1 MVSPERRACSRAAVR
16 DFSDGSIPVTL
27 APSAASVSARM
38 PPPQPT
44 SRTRFPPNPPSTR
57 RKYSTRTAFSSCS
70 PANGPSSLHHT
81 PGTRSTRRSY
91 FSGSERPPR
100 RGSCSD
106 MGTNLWRG
114 GSWGSTEFF
123 GAAACRAF
131 DDVHG
136 GGERRASRLRGEP
149 VALVIWESFCDPV
162 DRQGEFVTFAPRM
175 KPFVPGHA
183 RKNTGWRTWSW
194 DRFGAWRVTTTRST
208 SPNLPQPPQPPSGSR
223 FHVGERRHLEEPQPR
238 QARVL
243 VHLDEQQVSHAHH
256 GGNPLAPHTDMEH
269 GFVGILFHR
278 ERGVHLDRRHA
289 RLRFAPREHDA
300 SVLGGLR
307 NREGVAGADIVR
319 PGDDVHAVDAAA
331 RDVDHHE
338 RAVAALQVHRPIE
351 PRRLPRALTDR
362 KEDVGLRVPPIGDLG
377 QLAREWLDPCFEL
390 HREPA
395 FQLPRRAGNIGRTF
409 GGS

>member
-208 SPNLPQPPQPPSGSR
+208 SPNLPQPPQPAPASIRQS
-223 FHVGERRHLEEPQPR
+223 LPR
-238 QARVL
+238 WGTA
-243 VHLDEQQVSHAHH
+243 
-256 GGNPLAPHTDMEH
+256 
-269 GFVGILFHR
+269 
-278 ERGVHLDRRHA
+278 
-289 RLRFAPREHDA
+289 APRGTTAPPGA
-300 SVLGGLR
+300 SSC
-307 NREGVAGADIVR
+307 
-319 PGDDVHAVDAAA
+319 P
-331 RDVDHHE
+331 
-338 RAVAALQVHRPIE
+338 
-351 PRRLPRALTDR
+351 
-362 KEDVGLRVPPIGDLG
+362 
-377 QLAREWLDPCFEL
+377 
-390 HREPA
+390 
-395 FQLPRRAGNIGRTF
+395 PRRATGQPRAPRWQPAGAPHGYGARIRWHSF
-409 GGS
+409 PP